1 MHTSLLP
8 LYALGFMACHPRVD
22 APDID
27 SAVMLGWRLST
38 GMDIAYRYVTVLSM
52 GGDTVSRKECW
63 KYLVRSVDG
72 QGAYALEGLFVSL
85 NAGIYHDDRPLPESI
100 IKGRVRTE
108 RDRLASGP
116 VRLTLSMD
124 GRVEDLETNTW
135 SDTLVHRL
143 LALQLPTAPVQAG
156 AQWMDPS
163 SARPFAHPIPSSVPI
178 TITGT
183 QRLVSIVLVKDRK
196 SERPKL
202 LHPPPHVRATI
213 ETSAAVLPA
222 DARFP
227 ALDIEGRADWNLA
240 SGVLEHRSLEV
251 RERGGEGSG
260 EPSTLFLEGWYVPE
274 GSRPY

>member
-1 MHTSLLP
+1 M
-8 LYALGFMACHPRVD
+8 
-22 APDID
+22 DID
-27 SAVMLGWRLST
+27 NDKILWSDYQRHDTKQPEKSLELLKNIEDTLGKDALA
-38 GMDIAYRYVTVLSM
+38 GVLAKVTDP
-52 GGDTVSRKECW
+52 G
-63 KYLVRSVDG
+63 VRSDIRRM
-72 QGAYALEGLFVSL
+72 LRLIDE
-85 NAGIYHDDRPLPESI
+85 H
-100 IKGRVRTE
+100 RVTTSHMVPTQ
-108 RDRLASGP
+108 L
-116 VRLTLSMD
+116 
-124 GRVEDLETNTW
+124 
-135 SDTLVHRL
+135 HRL